1 MDPAGGRS
9 SQFARAGRK
18 AGTRVL
24 ATCMATR
31 LALGVAAVMLPGAG
45 WAQETWVCVE
55 EQATGFIFDKASRT
69 WQPSVL
75 IAQRRLVLQLDQGA
89 PRTWFVTE
97 PRRRESSY
105 WCPSGWINDEI
116 SCSGVMGQFWMNRK
130 TRRFMYVYKWGFLD
144 GDTPDTPNL
153 TIGKCRLP

>member
-1 MDPAGGRS
+1 MNPVAGTS
-9 SQFARAGRK
+9 SQVARSGRRAGN
-18 AGTRVL
+18 RVL
-24 ATCMATR
+24 ATCITTR
-31 LALGVAAVMLPGAG
+31 LALGAVVMLPSIG
-45 WAQETWVCVE
+45 WAQETYVCVE
-55 EQATGFIFDKASRT
+55 EQATGFIFDKARRT

-75 IAQRRLVLQLDQGA
+75 IAERRLVLQLDQGT

-116 SCSGVMGQFWMNRK
+116 TCAGAMGQFWMNRK
-130 TRRFMYVYKWGFLD
+130 TRRFMYVYKWGYLD

-153 TIGKCRLP
+153 TIGTCRPL